1 MRIAAVDI
9 GTNTLLMTIADF
21 DANGSMHVLHDA
33 HTIVRLGE
41 NLSHSG
47 VISEAALQRAVEC
60 IRGYRSVCDE
70 LSADIRVGVAT
81 SAVRNAS
88 NGSQVLQSLRTE
100 FKGMLQCISGMEE
113 AELTFAGSVPDEG
126 GYVVLDIGGG
136 STEIVRGSNRQ
147 VEHRVSHEI
156 GAVMLHD
163 RVLHSFPASKD
174 SIAKACALIQ
184 HCAPVMP
191 ISQSGSDDGTKEF
204 RSDEDAESNWIAVAG
219 TPTTLALVA
228 QQLPYTRVE
237 ASHGYRLSLNT
248 VSALC
253 ELLMNT
259 PKNELQD
266 IPGIH
271 PQRADILPA
280 GTLILREI
288 MRSHQCEHV
297 TVSTR
302 GLRFGVV
309 LKAYAAASRR

>member
-9 GTNTLLMTIADF
+9 GTNTLLMTIAEF
-21 DANGSMHVLHDA
+21 DADGTMNVLHDA

-70 LSADIRVGVAT
+70 LGADIRVGVAT

-88 NGSQVLQSLRTE
+88 NGTQVLQSLRSE

-163 RVLHSFPASKD
+163 RELHSFPASKD
-174 SIAKACALIQ
+174 SIATACALIQ

-228 QQLPYTRVE
+228 QQLPYTQVE
-237 ASHGYRLSLNT
+237 ASHGYRLTLQT

-266 IPGIH
+266 IPGVH

-288 MRSHQCEHV
+288 MRSHQCEYV

-302 GLRFGVV
+302 GLRYGVV
-309 LKAYAAASRR
+309 LRAYAAASRR

>member
-9 GTNTLLMTIADF
+9 GTNTLLMTIAEF
-21 DANGSMHVLHDA
+21 DADGRMHILHDA
-33 HTIVRLGE
+33 HNIVRLGE
-41 NLSHSG
+41 NLSHSE

-70 LSADIRVGVAT
+70 LGADIHVGVAT

-100 FKGMLQCISGMEE
+100 FKGMLQCISGVEE

-174 SIAKACALIQ
+174 SIATACALIQ

-228 QQLPYTRVE
+228 QQLPYTQVE
-237 ASHGYRLSLNT
+237 ASHGYRLTLQT

-253 ELLMNT
+253 ERLMNT

-288 MRSHQCEHV
+288 MRSHQCEYV

-302 GLRFGVV
+302 GLRYGVV
-309 LKAYAAASRR
+309 LRAYAAASRR